1 MNAYR
6 RKPLAFPWPPLIY
19 GAAIAAAFL
28 LQAHFPLA
36 VAETNIWIARTAGG
50 GLIVL
55 AIVLDVWAMRTL
67 LDCHTTILPNRCST
81 HLVTSGPYRYTRNP
95 IYLGY
100 TLTTAGIGLAVLNP
114 WCIVTA
120 IVAAAVTSIVAIK
133 REELH
138 LLSRFG
144 IDFER
149 YCNGTSRW
157 I

>member
-6 RKPLAFPWPPLIY
+6 MKPLAFPWPPLIY

-28 LQAHFPLA
+28 LQAYFPLS
-36 VAETNIWIARTAGG
+36 VAETNIWIARAAGG
-50 GLIVL
+50 ILIMA

-81 HLVTSGPYRYTRNP
+81 HLVTSGPYRFTRNP

-100 TLTTAGIGLAVLNP
+100 TLATAGIGLAMLNP

-120 IVAAAVTSIVAIK
+120 MIAAGMTNAIAIK
-133 REELH
+133 REEMH

-149 YCNGTSRW
+149 YCNGTTRW

>member
-1 MNAYR
+1 MWYA
-6 RKPLAFPWPPLIY
+6 W
-19 GAAIAAAFL
+19 
-28 LQAHFPLA
+28 
-36 VAETNIWIARTAGG
+36 AGG
-50 GLIVL
+50 GLFVV
-55 AIVLDVWAMRTL
+55 AAVVLDVWAMRTL

-81 HLVTSGPYRYTRNP
+81 YLVTSGPYRFTRNP

-100 TLTTAGIGLAVLNP
+100 TLTTAGIGLALLNP

-120 IVAAAVTSIVAIK
+120 IVAAAVTSLVAIR

-149 YCNGTSRW
+149 YCNGTARW

>member
-6 RKPLAFPWPPLIY
+6 MKPLAFPWPPLIY
-19 GAAIAAAFL
+19 GAAIAVAFL
-28 LQAHFPLA
+28 LQTYFPLA
-36 VAETNIWIARTAGG
+36 AADTNLWIAKAVGG
-50 GLIVL
+50 ALIAS

-81 HLVTSGPYRYTRNP
+81 HLVTSGPYRLTRNP

-100 TLTTAGIGLAVLNP
+100 TLATAGIGLVLLNP
-114 WCIVTA
+114 WMLVTA
-120 IVAAAVTSIVAIK
+120 MIAAGVTSIVAIK

-149 YCNGTSRW
+149 YCNGTTRW

>member
-6 RKPLAFPWPPLIY
+6 MKPLAFPWPPLIY

-28 LQAHFPLA
+28 LQAYFPLD
-36 VAETNIWIARTAGG
+36 VAQTNIWIARAAGAILIATA
-50 GLIVL
+50 V
-55 AIVLDVWAMRTL
+55 VLDVWAMRTL

-81 HLVTSGPYRYTRNP
+81 HLVTSGPYRFTRNP

-100 TLTTAGIGLAVLNP
+100 TLATAGIGLAMLNP

-120 IVAAAVTSIVAIK
+120 MIAAGMTNAIAIK
-133 REELH
+133 REEMH

-149 YCNGTSRW
+149 YCNGTTRW

>member
-6 RKPLAFPWPPLIY
+6 MKPLAFPWPPLIY
-19 GAAIAAAFL
+19 GAAIAVAFL
-28 LQAHFPLA
+28 LQAYFPIA
-36 VAETNIWIARTAGG
+36 VAETNIWFARAAGG
-50 GLIVL
+50 VLIL
-55 AIVLDVWAMRTL
+55 SAAVLDVWAMRTL
-67 LDCHTTILPNRCST
+67 LDNHTTILPNRCST

-100 TLTTAGIGLAVLNP
+100 TLATAGLGLAVLNP

-120 IVAAAVTSIVAIK
+120 MLAAGLTSIVAIK

-149 YCNGTSRW
+149 YCNGTTRW

>member
-6 RKPLAFPWPPLIY
+6 MKPLAFPWPPLIY
-19 GAAIAAAFL
+19 GAALALAFL
-28 LQAHFPLA
+28 LQAYFPLA
-36 VAETNIWIARTAGG
+36 VSESDGLVATVAGSA
-50 GLIVL
+50 LIL
-55 AIVLDVWAMRTL
+55 TAIVLDVWAMRTL
-67 LDCHTTILPNRCST
+67 LDCHTTIMPNRCST
-81 HLVTSGPYRYTRNP
+81 HLVTSGPYRLTRNP

-100 TLTTAGIGLAVLNP
+100 TLATAGIGLVMLNP
-114 WCIVTA
+114 WCLVTA
-120 IVAAAVTSIVAIK
+120 IIASGLTSIVAIK

-149 YCNGTSRW
+149 YCNGTTRW

>member
-6 RKPLAFPWPPLIY
+6 MKPLAFPWPPLIY
-19 GAAIAAAFL
+19 GAAIAVAFL
-28 LQAHFPLA
+28 LQAYFPLA
-36 VAETNIWIARTAGG
+36 AADTNLWIAKAVGG
-50 GLIVL
+50 ALIAS

-67 LDCHTTILPNRCST
+67 LDCHTTILPNRCSA
-81 HLVTSGPYRYTRNP
+81 HLVTSGPYRLTRNP

-100 TLTTAGIGLAVLNP
+100 TLATAGIGLVLLNP
-114 WCIVTA
+114 WMLVTA
-120 IVAAAVTSIVAIK
+120 MIAAGVTSIVAIK

-149 YCNGTSRW
+149 YCNGTTRW

>member
-6 RKPLAFPWPPLIY
+6 MKPLAFPWPPLIY
-19 GAAIAAAFL
+19 GAALAAAFL
-28 LQAHFPLA
+28 LQAYFPLA
-36 VAETNIWIARTAGG
+36 VSETESWIATAAGSV
-50 GLIVL
+50 LILV

-67 LDCHTTILPNRCST
+67 LDCHTTIMPNRCST
-81 HLVTSGPYRYTRNP
+81 HLATSGPYRFTRNP

-100 TLTTAGIGLAVLNP
+100 TLATAGIGLVMLNP
-114 WCIVTA
+114 WCLVTA
-120 IVAAAVTSIVAIK
+120 TVAAGVTSVIAIK

-149 YCNGTSRW
+149 YCNGTARW

>member
-6 RKPLAFPWPPLIY
+6 MKPLAFPWPPLIY
-19 GAAIAAAFL
+19 CAAIAAALL
-28 LQAHFPLA
+28 LQAYFPLS
-36 VAETNIWIARTAGG
+36 VAETNIWIARLAGG
-50 GLIVL
+50 LLIL
-55 AIVLDVWAMRTL
+55 AAIVLDVWAMRTL
-67 LDCHTTILPNRCST
+67 MDCHTTILPNRCST
-81 HLVTSGPYRYTRNP
+81 HLVTSGPYRFTRNP

-100 TLTTAGIGLAVLNP
+100 TLATAGIGLVMLNP

-120 IVAAAVTSIVAIK
+120 MIAAVLTSIVAIK

-149 YCNGTSRW
+149 YCNGTTRW

>member
-6 RKPLAFPWPPLIY
+6 MKPLAFPWPPLIY

-28 LQAHFPLA
+28 LQAYFPLE
-36 VAETNIWIARTAGG
+36 VAETNMWYAWVGG
-50 GLIVL
+50 GLFVV
-55 AIVLDVWAMRTL
+55 AAVVLDVWAMRTL

-81 HLVTSGPYRYTRNP
+81 HLVTSGPYRFTRNP

-100 TLTTAGIGLAVLNP
+100 TLTTAGIGLALLNP

-120 IVAAAVTSIVAIK
+120 IVAAAVTSLVAIR

-149 YCNGTSRW
+149 YCNGTARW

>member
-6 RKPLAFPWPPLIY
+6 MKPLAFPWPPLIY

-28 LQAHFPLA
+28 LQAYFPIE
-36 VAETNIWIARTAGG
+36 VAGTNIWIARACGG
-50 GLIVL
+50 VL
-55 AIVLDVWAMRTL
+55 VITAIVLDVWAMRTL

-81 HLVTSGPYRYTRNP
+81 HLVTSGPYRFTRNP

-100 TLTTAGIGLAVLNP
+100 TLATAGIGLAVLNP

-120 IVAAAVTSIVAIK
+120 IIAAALTNVVAIK
-133 REELH
+133 REEMH

-149 YCNGTSRW
+149 YRNGTTRW

>member
-6 RKPLAFPWPPLIY
+6 MKPLAFPWPPLVY
-19 GAAIAAAFL
+19 GAAIAAAIL
-28 LQAHFPLA
+28 LQAYVPLM
-36 VAETNIWIARTAGG
+36 VEDTNIWIARAAGG
-50 GLIVL
+50 VL
-55 AIVLDVWAMRTL
+55 VLAAIVLDVWAMRTL

-81 HLVTSGPYRYTRNP
+81 HLVTSGPYRFTRNP

-100 TLTTAGIGLAVLNP
+100 TLATAGIGLAMLNP
-114 WCIVTA
+114 WCLVTA
-120 IVAAAVTSIVAIK
+120 MIAAGVTNMIAIK

-149 YCNGTSRW
+149 YCNGTARW

>member
-6 RKPLAFPWPPLIY
+6 VKPLAFPWPPLIY
-19 GAAIAAAFL
+19 AAAIAAAFL
-28 LQAHFPLA
+28 LQAWCPL
-36 VAETNIWIARTAGG
+36 ETALTEVWIARAVGGVLIATA
-50 GLIVL
+50 
-55 AIVLDVWAMRTL
+55 AVLDVWAMRTL
-67 LDCHTTILPNRCST
+67 LDCQTAIMPNRCST
-81 HLVTSGPYRYTRNP
+81 HLVTRGPYRLTRNP

-100 TLTTAGIGLAVLNP
+100 TLATAGLGLVMLNP

-120 IVAAAVTSIVAIK
+120 MAAAGLTNIVAIK

-149 YCNGTSRW
+149 YCNGTARW

>member
-6 RKPLAFPWPPLIY
+6 MKPLAFPWPPLIY
-19 GAAIAAAFL
+19 GAALAAAFL

-36 VAETNIWIARTAGG
+36 ADETNIWIARTAGG
-50 GLIVL
+50 VLILTAV
-55 AIVLDVWAMRTL
+55 VLDVWAMRTL
-67 LDCHTTILPNRCST
+67 LDCRTTILPNRCST
-81 HLVTSGPYRYTRNP
+81 YLVTSGPYRFTRNP

-100 TLTTAGIGLAVLNP
+100 TLATAGIGLAVLNP
-114 WCIVTA
+114 WCLVTA
-120 IVAAAVTSIVAIK
+120 MLAAALTSIVAVK

-144 IDFER
+144 VDFER
-149 YCNGTSRW
+149 YCNGTTRW

>member
-6 RKPLAFPWPPLIY
+6 MKPLAFPWPPLIY
-19 GAAIAAAFL
+19 GAALAAAFL

-36 VAETNIWIARTAGG
+36 AAETNIWIARTAGG
-50 GLIVL
+50 VLILTAV
-55 AIVLDVWAMRTL
+55 VLDVWAMRTL
-67 LDCHTTILPNRCST
+67 LDCRTTILPNRCST
-81 HLVTSGPYRYTRNP
+81 YLVTSGPYRFTRNP

-100 TLTTAGIGLAVLNP
+100 TLATAGIGLAVLNP
-114 WCIVTA
+114 WCLVTA
-120 IVAAAVTSIVAIK
+120 MLAAALTSIVAVK

-144 IDFER
+144 VDFER
-149 YCNGTSRW
+149 YCNGTTRW

>member
-6 RKPLAFPWPPLIY
+6 MKPLAFPWPPLIY

-28 LQAHFPLA
+28 LQAYFPLA
-36 VAETNIWIARTAGG
+36 VAETNIWFARAAGG
-50 GLIVL
+50 VLILSAV
-55 AIVLDVWAMRTL
+55 VLDVWAMRTL
-67 LDCHTTILPNRCST
+67 LDNHTTILPIRCST

-100 TLTTAGIGLAVLNP
+100 TLATAGLGLAVLNP

-120 IVAAAVTSIVAIK
+120 MLAAGLTSIVAIK

-144 IDFER
+144 VDFER
-149 YCNGTSRW
+149 YCNGTARW

>member
-6 RKPLAFPWPPLIY
+6 MKPLAFPWPPLIY
-19 GAAIAAAFL
+19 GAAIASAIL
-28 LQAHFPLA
+28 LQAYFPLA
-36 VAETNIWIARTAGG
+36 VAETNLWVARAAGG
-50 GLIVL
+50 VL
-55 AIVLDVWAMRTL
+55 VLSAVILDVWAMRTL

-81 HLVTSGPYRYTRNP
+81 HLVTSGPYRFTRNP

-100 TLTTAGIGLAVLNP
+100 TLATAGIGLAILNP

-120 IVAAAVTSIVAIK
+120 MLAAGITSIIAIK

-149 YCNGTSRW
+149 YCSGTTRW

>member
-6 RKPLAFPWPPLIY
+6 MKPLAFPWPPLIY

-28 LQAHFPLA
+28 LQAYFPLA
-36 VAETNIWIARTAGG
+36 AADTNLWIAKAVGG
-50 GLIVL
+50 TLIAS

-81 HLVTSGPYRYTRNP
+81 HLVTSGPYRLTRNP

-100 TLTTAGIGLAVLNP
+100 TLATAGIGLVLLNP
-114 WCIVTA
+114 WMLVTA
-120 IVAAAVTSIVAIK
+120 MIAAGVTSIVAIK

-149 YCNGTSRW
+149 YCNGTTRW

>member
-6 RKPLAFPWPPLIY
+6 MKPLAFPWPPLVY
-19 GAAIAAAFL
+19 GAAIAAALL
-28 LQAHFPLA
+28 LQSYFPL
-36 VAETNIWIARTAGG
+36 VVDDTNIWIARAAGG
-50 GLIVL
+50 ALIL
-55 AIVLDVWAMRTL
+55 AAVVLDVWAMRTL

-81 HLVTSGPYRYTRNP
+81 HLVTSGPYRFTRNP

-100 TLTTAGIGLAVLNP
+100 TLATAGIGLAVLNP
-114 WCIVTA
+114 WCIATA
-120 IVAAAVTSIVAIK
+120 IVAAALTNVIAIK
-133 REELH
+133 REEMH

-149 YCNGTSRW
+149 YCNGTTRW

>member
-6 RKPLAFPWPPLIY
+6 MKPLAFPWPPLIY

-28 LQAHFPLA
+28 LQAWFPLA
-36 VAETNIWIARTAGG
+36 VSDTNIWIARAAGG
-50 GLIVL
+50 VLIVT

-67 LDCHTTILPNRCST
+67 LDNHTTIMPNRCST
-81 HLVTSGPYRYTRNP
+81 HLVTSGPYRFTRNP

-100 TLTTAGIGLAVLNP
+100 TLATAGMGLAMLNP
-114 WCIVTA
+114 WCLVTA
-120 IVAAAVTSIVAIK
+120 TVAAAVTSIIAIK

-149 YCNGTSRW
+149 YCTGTSRW

>member
-6 RKPLAFPWPPLIY
+6 MKPLAFPWPPFIY

-28 LQAHFPLA
+28 LQAYFPLA
-36 VAETNIWIARTAGG
+36 VAETNIWIARAAGG
-50 GLIVL
+50 LLIAT

-81 HLVTSGPYRYTRNP
+81 HLVTSGPYRLTRNP

-100 TLTTAGIGLAVLNP
+100 TLATAGIGLAVLNP
-114 WCIVTA
+114 WCILTA
-120 IVAAAVTSIVAIK
+120 MVATGATSIFAVR

-149 YCNGTSRW
+149 YCNGTARW